1 MDLWSYGSV
10 NVRQVAAGFVFQVS
24 RPDRSIVFFN
34 VCANK
39 YVPLVDEGTDFE
51 TADSLF
57 FVVGA
62 PGKTEEGTDV
72 YDVVVHPRV
81 VNRCK
86 LPDLATYKRTVSDPL
101 LSPQRLSTPL
111 RTICF

>member
-1 MDLWSYGSV
+1 M
-10 NVRQVAAGFVFQVS
+10 RQVAAGFVFQVS

-39 YVPLVDEGTDFE
+39 YVPLVDEGTDFQTSE
-51 TADSLF
+51 SLF

-62 PGKTEEGTDV
+62 PGKTEEGMDV

-81 VNRCK
+81 VELNK
-86 LPDLATYKRTVSDPL
+86 LPDSVAYKRMVSDA
-101 LSPQRLSTPL
+101 R
-111 RTICF
+111 